1 MNLKISLRSKFL
13 ISLIL
18 LLVFLVASILIVI
31 ERREEIAIFDEQ
43 KKRGVLIAESIA
55 QVNLEPLL
63 FWDVEGVETD
73 LENRINNKLL
83 YIVIYDRYQKPFT
96 ANGLI
101 KEYPNVYRRSRLSGQ
116 EKAGVYFA
124 REYKLKDKQSEQD
137 IRILEIEM
145 PIFAKGSP
153 TRWGSIKIGISLEDV
168 YRELWNTRLILF
180 IIGLS
185 GLVLGAVGVT
195 FLVRRITVP
204 LKRLAEGTVK
214 ISKGDFSQRI
224 EIDSQ
229 DEIGDLARNF
239 NQMSRQLQVAKE
251 KMETAQKK
259 LVQAEKLASIGRISA
274 SIAHEIRNPLTSV
287 KLNIQKVMESDNLK
301 EIEKD
306 HLNISQEGISQIEN
320 FIKELLNFTRVAEL
334 NKERFVVQDIIEET
348 IKMMADTIA
357 LKRIQVKRQYEQNL
371 PEVYVDGDKMRQV
384 FLNILQNA
392 CEAVANGSRVRISV
406 GKISINKSPKI
417 QVEIADDGCGI
428 PEEDWE
434 NIFEPFYTT
443 KASGIG
449 LGLANA
455 RKIVEQHQGT
465 IRVKAKQ
472 GRGACFEIIIPAE
485 EGG

>member
-1 MNLKISLRSKFL
+1 MKLKISIRTKFL
-13 ISLIL
+13 ISLML
-18 LLVFLVASILIVI
+18 LLVLLVASILIVI

-73 LENRINNKLL
+73 LEDRINNKLL
-83 YIVIYDRYQKPFT
+83 YIVIYDRYQKPFA
-96 ANGLI
+96 ANQLVKNYGHI
-101 KEYPNVYRRSRLSGQ
+101 YHRSRLSGR
-116 EKAGVYFA
+116 EKPGVYLV
-124 REYKLKDKQSEQD
+124 REDRLKDQQSKEI

-145 PIFAKGSP
+145 PIFTKGSP

-168 YRELWNTRLILF
+168 YQELWNTRLILF

-195 FLVRRITVP
+195 FLVRRITGP

-239 NQMSRQLQVAKE
+239 NQMSRQLEVAKE

-348 IKMMADTIA
+348 LKMMADTIA
-357 LKRIQVKRQYEQNL
+357 LKRIQVERQYEQNL

-384 FLNILQNA
+384 FLNILHNA
-392 CEAVANGSRVRISV
+392 CEAVADGGQVKISV
-406 GKISINKSPKI
+406 IRMSDKRSPRI
-417 QVEIADDGCGI
+417 RVEIADDGCGI

-472 GRGACFEIIIPAE
+472 GSGACFEIIIPAE